1 MTLVEHLNTINMTAA
16 TQATTSND
24 DGFSIPL
31 CLDDIISI
39 CKEFSQLGN
48 QIQSKIENILDMGV
62 EDAINSGKVE
72 QKYLPYIKFFLN
84 KIIANPYFGEAGSQA
99 EDCLRLIYLYE
110 VKHKDTTS
118 VLN

>member
-1 MTLVEHLNTINMTAA
+1 MTLVEHLNTTVALP
-16 TQATTSND
+16 TTND
-24 DGFSIPL
+24 DDNEFSIPL

-84 KIIANPYFGEAGSQA
+84 KVIENPWFGEARDQA
-99 EDCLRLIYLYE
+99 RDCLGLIYLYE
-110 VKHKDTTS
+110 TKHKNAAS
-118 VLN
+118 ILN